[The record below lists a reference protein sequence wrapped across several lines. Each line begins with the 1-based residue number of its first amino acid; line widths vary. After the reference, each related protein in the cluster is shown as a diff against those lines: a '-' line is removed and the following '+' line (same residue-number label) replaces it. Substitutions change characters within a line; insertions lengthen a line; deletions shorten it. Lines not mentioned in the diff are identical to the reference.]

1 MNDAAGQNSVAV
13 SPPWYASGDVAMST
27 GERIVVVD
35 DHVELADTL
44 AEVLTL
50 DGFNVRTAQDGA
62 SALAVIE
69 EHKPICVLAD
79 IDMPGMNGFDLVARL
94 RERYGSDIVLIAI
107 TGWGGKDDCIAPEFD
122 VFDHCLRKPVDLL
135 ELRKLLGAG

>member
-1 MNDAAGQNSVAV
+1 MNDAPTQDSVAV
-13 SPPWYASGDVAMST
+13 SPPWFVSDAADMST

-35 DHVELADTL
+35 DHAELADTL
-44 AEVLTL
+44 AEVLAL

-62 SALAVIE
+62 SALTVIE

-79 IDMPGMNGFDLVARL
+79 IDMPGMSGFDLVARL

-122 VFDHCLRKPVDLL
+122 VFDHCLRKPVDLR
-135 ELRKLLGAG
+135 ELRKILSAG